1 MLKYSVYRLGLFLVA
16 TLVLLL
22 VGVPEL
28 WAVVFGALFSMV
40 TSVFVLAGPREEAAR
55 NIEARM
61 AQKRAR
67 RAEQLDD
74 QRTDEEAEDLSGDE
88 DYR

>member
-1 MLKYSVYRLGLFLVA
+1 MLKYSVYRLAMFLVA

-22 VGVPEL
+22 LGVPEL
-28 WAVVFGALFSMV
+28 WAVVFGALLSMV
-40 TSVFVLAGPREEAAR
+40 TSLFLLAGPREEAAR
-55 NIEARM
+55 NIETRM

-67 RAEQLDD
+67 RAEKLDD
-74 QRTDEEAEDLSGDE
+74 ERTDEEAEDQ

>member
-1 MLKYSVYRLGLFLVA
+1 MLKYSIYRLGLFLVV

-22 VGVPEL
+22 IGVPEL

-40 TSVFVLAGPREEAAR
+40 TSLFVLAGPREEAAR
-55 NIEARM
+55 KIEARLEE
-61 AQKRAR
+61 KRAR
-67 RAEQLDD
+67 RAEALDD
-74 QRTDEEAEDLSGDE
+74 QRTDEEVEDQ